1 MGSQRLSRPDIGH
14 PAAYPNLQPVLTR
27 PIDWELIRQQYD
39 QMVKYA
45 TALRLG
51 TAETEAILRRFTRN
65 NVQHPTYTALFELGR
80 AVKTIFLARYL
91 HSLALRR
98 EIHEGLNTIE
108 RWNGANDF
116 VYFARRGEMTSNRR
130 EDQEISMLSLHLLQ
144 NCMVYVN
151 TLMLQEVLAQPHWQG
166 RLTETDLRALT
177 PLTWERSRPDQPDN
191 GDPRSRSPPTP
202 WTSPATTCC
211 NRRSTPPR
219 PAPPAPGLAVR
230 AAPARCAAV
239 RVRGPARG
247 RERGSSAG
255 TSHPLLPRPL
265 RRR

>member
-1 MGSQRLSRPDIGH
+1 
-14 PAAYPNLQPVLTR
+14 VLTK

-39 QMVKYA
+39 QTVKYA

-65 NVQHPTYTALFELGR
+65 NVQHPTYKALSELGR

-91 HSLALRR
+91 HSLVLRR

-130 EDQEISMLSLHLLQ
+130 EDHEISMLSLHLLQ

-151 TLMLQEVLAQPHWQG
+151 TLMLQQVLAQPQWQG
-166 RLTETDLRALT
+166 QLTATDLRALT
-177 PLTWERSRPDQPDN
+177 PLTWVNPYGRFELDM
-191 GDPRSRSPPTP
+191 
-202 WTSPATTCC
+202 TT
-211 NRRSTPPR
+211 R
-219 PAPPAPGLAVR
+219 L
-230 AAPARCAAV
+230 
-239 RVRGPARG
+239 
-247 RERGSSAG
+247 
-255 TSHPLLPRPL
+255 PLQ
-265 RRR
+265 